1 MRLNTLLARLGL
13 LAALS
18 FSGAGAAPSLSYY
31 NARSS
36 FNTANPNL
44 PVEDFEEGRVSGVQG
59 EIFNAPL
66 SSASLNSVFLSGEI
80 LPGVTFNNSPGAS
93 AGGLFLAKPGYAHL
107 FSKALSVADPSDNL
121 EILFSQRTMAVGLDF
136 FALNSSSSFDL
147 NIYGAAGLLGTASV
161 TARTD
166 GVPFFF
172 GVSST
177 DPITRLSIDTLGGPL
192 ELIDNVAFSSVPE
205 PSCFVLL
212 GLVGVLILVRTRRQ
226 ALQTGKE
233 ISA

>member
-1 MRLNTLLARLGL
+1 MRLNTLLASLGL
-13 LAALS
+13 LVTLS
-18 FSGAGAAPSLSYY
+18 LSVAGAAPSLSYF

-44 PVEDFEEGRVSGVQG
+44 PVEDFEEGRISGVQG
-59 EIFNAPL
+59 DSFNAPL

-93 AGGLFLAKPGYAHL
+93 AGGLFLAKPGFAHL

-121 EILFSQRTMAVGLDF
+121 EILFGQGTTAVGLDF
-136 FALNSSSSFDL
+136 FALNTSSSFDL

-166 GVPFFF
+166 GTPVFF
-172 GVSST
+172 GVSSS
-177 DPITRLSIDTLGGPL
+177 DPITRLSIDTMGGPL
-192 ELIDNVAFSSVPE
+192 ELIDNVAFSPVPE
-205 PSCFVLL
+205 PSCLV
-212 GLVGVLILVRTRRQ
+212 LVGLAGGMILVRTRRQ
-226 ALQTGKE
+226 ALPTDRG